1 MASPSLLLIAA
12 IVFEVLWAVMLKVG
26 RGITLG
32 WPSAVM
38 VVAYASSLVFLSL
51 ATKRL
56 DLSLA
61 YAVWT
66 GSGAALV
73 AVIGIWVFGE
83 PLTVPRAL
91 GFVLVVVGLV
101 VLIGFERQAT

>member
-1 MASPSLLLIAA
+1 MSSPSLLLVAA
-12 IVFEVLWAVMLKVG
+12 IAFEVLWAVMLEVG
-26 RGITLG
+26 RGLTLG
-32 WPSAVM
+32 WAGAVM
-38 VVAYASSLVFLSL
+38 VIAYASSLVFLEQ
-51 ATKRL
+51 ATKQL

-73 AVIGIWVFGE
+73 AVIGICVFGE

-91 GFVLVVVGLV
+91 GFILVVVGLV